1 MRMSRALRIVRLA
14 IATPIAV
21 VLVLAARLV
30 ASVYVVR
37 FGAMKSDRVGHFAL
51 ETELTLAEQQVGIQ
65 PVPRRGLDIW
75 YAPRPISNAF
85 VSRLWRRTVR
95 MWPAWLMA
103 PLYRVN
109 ARLPGAARHII
120 PTSTR
125 TVLDVH
131 NLLDR
136 VPPRVALT
144 ERELD
149 AGRAALRDLGVPEGA
164 PVVPLILRDASFTNV
179 AFPGKDMSYH
189 DYRNCDIDDMRSAA
203 TYLAD
208 SGYAVLRMGAVVEKP
223 FRVDRSLVIDY
234 ASSGARTEFLDVYVA
249 AICDFCVSD
258 GLGYASLPAIF
269 RRPNVFVN
277 FTPFHAYYSSR
288 ASDVGIPKW
297 IGDATTGRALS
308 LSEIVAADAVHL
320 TSSAAYA
327 ERGVVPLS
335 NHPDD
340 ALALMRE
347 VVSRRRGTWV
357 ADPEDEVLQAS
368 FWRRYGHALGSERG
382 RLHGEFRARIGCDFL
397 RRHRDLWDA

>member
-1 MRMSRALRIVRLA
+1 MRMSQALRLVRLVV
-14 IATPIAV
+14 ATPIAV
-21 VLVLAARLV
+21 VVVVVSRLV
-30 ASVYVVR
+30 ASVFVVR

-51 ETELTLAEQQVGIQ
+51 ETELTLAEQHAGIQ
-65 PVPRRGLDIW
+65 AVPRRGVDIW
-75 YAPRPISNAF
+75 YAPHPVSNAA
-85 VSRLWRRTVR
+85 VARLWRRTVR

-103 PLYRVN
+103 PVYRVN
-109 ARLPGAARHII
+109 ERIPGAPRHSI
-120 PTSTR
+120 PSSSR

-131 NLLDR
+131 NLLDL

-144 ERELD
+144 ERELER
-149 AGRAALRDLGVPEGA
+149 GRAALRDLGVPDGV
-164 PVVPLILRDASFTNV
+164 PVVPLILRDAAFTNAV
-179 AFPGKDMSYH
+179 FPGKDMSYH
-189 DYRNCDIDDMRSAA
+189 DYRNCDIDDMKSAA

-223 FRVDRSLVIDY
+223 FRVDRDLVIDY
-234 ASSGARTEFLDVYVA
+234 ASSGARTELLDVYVA
-249 AICDFCVSD
+249 AICDFCISD

-269 RRPNVFVN
+269 RRPNVYVN

-288 ASDVGIPKW
+288 AADVGIPKW
-297 IGDATTGRALS
+297 IGDAATRRPLR
-308 LSEIVAADAVHL
+308 LSEIVERDAVHL

-340 ALALMRE
+340 ALALVRE
-347 VVSRRRGTWV
+347 VVSRRRGSWI
-357 ADPEDEVLQAS
+357 ADPDEDALQAS
-368 FWRRYGHALGSERG
+368 FWRRYGHALGPARD